1 MGMQLLHNIQSTAD
15 EDYLSLDEPL
25 IFTLNDTSFNV
36 TLEILPDSVVEEDE
50 VFVAQFVVPVGENAV
65 ILQHRRLTVTIINDD
80 SK

>member
-1 MGMQLLHNIQSTAD
+1 MQLFYNIQSTAD
-15 EDYLSLDEPL
+15 EDYLPLDEPL